1 LGSPDKETMKHIKHS
16 WFIAVLMLSIQL
28 LRGQGTIAYFNGQ
41 AFQLPGMEGYA
52 NGVDFDG
59 DGNLDFT
66 FSASGM
72 ICTADIPISFCSQ
85 SYYISA
91 TGTNALLWQGNQIF
105 VMPAGNLIGSI
116 APSNAVWGNPGQGGI
131 LTSFNSSPR
140 DGTSSWT
147 PPLQTL
153 TNGYLG
159 VRFYA
164 ADGRHY
170 GWIHARLPDQS
181 LGTNGFPAEFS
192 PVIVDWAYET
202 RVDTAI
208 AAGAKTV
215 TALQAAPQVIRAG
228 YLRLNWQTET
238 GKTYQIQSTENLLL
252 PFWTNLDFI
261 IVATATN
268 AMTDIPMT
276 SGAKFYR
283 IVEAN

>member
-1 LGSPDKETMKHIKHS
+1 MKKLFLLLVLLAALRATCAWS
-16 WFIAVLMLSIQL
+16 AVADFP
-28 LRGQGTIAYFNGQ
+28 GP

-52 NGVDFDG
+52 SGVDFDG
-59 DGNLDFT
+59 DGTFDCT
-66 FSASGM
+66 FSAGGT
-72 ICTADIPISFCSQ
+72 ICTADIPSSGCSQ
-85 SYYISA
+85 PYYASA
-91 TGTNALLWQGNQIF
+91 TGTNALLSQGGQIC
-105 VMPAGNLIGSI
+105 VMPAGNVIGSVVS
-116 APSNAVWGNPGQGGI
+116 SNTVWGNPGQGGI
-131 LTSFNSSPR
+131 LTGYYISPR
-140 DGTSSWT
+140 FGTSGWG

-159 VRFYA
+159 IRFYA
-164 ADGRHY
+164 ADGLHY
-170 GWIHARLPDQS
+170 GWIHARMPDQN
-181 LGTNGFPAEFS
+181 LGTNGFPVEFS

-208 AAGAKTV
+208 AAGATTV

-238 GKTYQIQSTENLLL
+238 GKTYQIQSKENLLL

-276 SGAKFYR
+276 SEATFYR